1 MAHPVNFLIVGL
13 AVAIVISLLLWK
25 KKEEGQS

>member
-1 MAHPVNFLIVGL
+1 MTHPVKFLIVGL
-13 AVAIVISLLLWK
+13 AVASVICLFLWK